1 MNVCASFLVKSLGA
15 TMMQNEAQILSL
27 DFLAESLN
35 LGLGHV
41 IEELSSI
48 SSSRIELHVPEV
60 NMIPKAEVM
69 ALTAGMKESGKAI
82 FVQQQF
88 SGDICGEVLLYFSEE
103 ESLSL
108 LNGLMAD
115 KDEALIEFAATEEEM
130 LLDLTNVAV
139 SGVIYALSELLG
151 IHIVT
156 ELPRCEYGFFND
168 VHGNVEILDT
178 ADDMILFL
186 TIAFTVVSKNS
197 RAQLMFFQP
206 RDALADLFDI
216 IQKRL
221 ALS

>member
-1 MNVCASFLVKSLGA
+1 MVAVM
-15 TMMQNEAQILSL
+15 TEIEAQALSL

-48 SSSRIELHVPEV
+48 SGSRIELHVPEV
-60 NMIPKAEVM
+60 NMMPKADVM
-69 ALTAGMKESGKAI
+69 VLTSRMRDSGKAI

-88 SGDICGEVLLYFSEE
+88 SGDISGEVLLYFSEE
-103 ESLSL
+103 ESLNL

-139 SGVIYALSELLG
+139 SGVIYALSGLLG
-151 IHIVT
+151 IQIVT
-156 ELPRCEYGFFND
+156 DLPTCEYGFFND
-168 VHGNVEILDT
+168 GAGSEDLFQD

-206 RDALADLFDI
+206 RDALAHLFDI

-221 ALS
+221 GLS